1 LTPKSWLDQD
11 QSEFVDSEIRLELLQ
26 ILDTQVPLKRRNT
39 GEQATITVN
48 EQQPLKQNK
57 EKSKG

>member
-39 GEQATITVN
+39 GEKATIPVN